1 MSSLI
6 KTPRSLFLIAFV
18 FILTSCDRE
27 DPGPLQETHKR
38 FSVIDFD
45 RLEMGSALDIE
56 VAQDNTFSI
65 EVEGDRRNIEDLE
78 VYKSGST
85 LIIKF
90 EDDANRHH
98 DTYVRITMPRLESV
112 NFSGASVSTIRGF
125 ESDEDL
131 DFHLSGSSVSQ
142 LDADYRAI
150 EANVSGAS
158 SLVLNGEG
166 EDLNAEISGASSLKA
181 FNYPVTKA
189 SLDVSGASEGRVT
202 VTNELRVTAGGASSV
217 LYRGDP
223 VLTANTSGA
232 SSVQKD

>member
-1 MSSLI
+1 
-6 KTPRSLFLIAFV
+6 
-18 FILTSCDRE
+18 
-27 DPGPLQETHKR
+27 
-38 FSVIDFD
+38 
-45 RLEMGSALDIE
+45 MGSALDIAVE
-56 VAQDNTFSI
+56 QDNTFSI
-65 EVEGDRRNIEDLE
+65 EVEGDRRNVDDLE

-98 DTYVRITMPRLESV
+98 DTYVKIIMPRLASV
-112 NFSGASVSTIRGF
+112 NFSGSSVSTIRGF

-150 EANVSGAS
+150 EVNVSGAS
-158 SLVLNGEG
+158 SLLLTGNGPE
-166 EDLNAEISGASSLKA
+166 LNAEISGASSLKA
-181 FNYPVTKA
+181 FNYPVAKA
-189 SLDVSGASEGRVT
+189 TLDVSGASEARIT
-202 VTNELRVTAGGASSV
+202 VTDELKVIAGDASSV

-232 SSVQKD
+232 STVQKD